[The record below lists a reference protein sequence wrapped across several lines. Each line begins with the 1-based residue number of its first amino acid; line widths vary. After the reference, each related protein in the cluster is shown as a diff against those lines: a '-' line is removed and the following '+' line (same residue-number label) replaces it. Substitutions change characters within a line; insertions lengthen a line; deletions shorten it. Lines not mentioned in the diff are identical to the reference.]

1 MDKVKARKIVIVR
14 ACVGCV
20 LPESAQL
27 IGSGTYSFLR
37 LGIKETEQFYDYQ
50 IYEEDLDDFLDT
62 NEVILVESALIKLPE
77 PEEPVDE
84 NGIKEVTANRGYK
97 RKP

>member
-1 MDKVKARKIVIVR
+1 MEKVKTRKIAIVR
-14 ACVGCV
+14 ACIGCV
-20 LPESAQL
+20 LPETAQL

-62 NEVILVESALIKLPE
+62 NEVILVESALLNIPQA
-77 PEEPVDE
+77 EEPDE

-97 RKP
+97 RKS